1 MTAQKESIILDAN
14 FFICMLSIRVKNV
27 LRNLEKASKELNLN
41 YYMSQQVFEE
51 VKAPHTFRDTMKRFV
66 KIENVSSAEV
76 KKIKSELSKFNI
88 RFPAQDPDLSL
99 IIIGKR
105 LLEEDE
111 NDSEIHLVTDDF
123 KLAKNTNLLY
133 KNKISILS
141 LSSFLLKIHRMSSEK
156 RLRNYFKNVWRK
168 SLNYTLSYMIERS
181 KQYPAEDKITW
192 LIERAVAVTEDSI
205 VHRDSQMGDRSQ
217 IQFGIGSSQY
227 SEEISVAEKY
237 ISGKNLTQSEEE
249 QVEGILKFLENLKIA
264 REYLNR
270 SREAI
275 VKNDSTEAVKFLKK
289 GNGFLISLL
298 QIGAGQLKT
307 KKQYEIIE
315 KLICSEISKMEF
327 LRAFLLVSLARINS
341 AIDSL
346 ERAALFST
354 IINNSTTC
362 LTLNYIKALIQLFH
376 GFYKNAFLQFNFTEE
391 LSEIYGDPQ
400 LKLKCSIGKA
410 IALFIQGKEEER
422 KTAKSMMEEIASN
435 NLENNIQ
442 DAVIVFS
449 ELGDYFLALGHP
461 QLATSLYNESLE
473 MTIDTE
479 DLSWKIELLVEK
491 LKRAFI
497 ATVLNG
503 YDTEEAIENLNV
515 LLDKAYKVKNIE
527 RYNEEIKK
535 ISSFNVQLYTPF
547 PYTSGK
553 KKILEYRDLPEKLK
567 EGYLEVVHFKKL
579 KDNQILFI
587 VSHYEMGLL
596 GVKTYTDDN
605 IVGIAENYSIKIKSN
620 ARVKI
625 YNPDED
631 IKSVY
636 LIRAIIEI
644 VDKNMVDI
652 NYTLPSFFKQLNI

>member
-1 MTAQKESIILDAN
+1 MTAQKEFIIFDAN

-27 LRNLEKASKELNLN
+27 LRNLEKASKELNLT

-51 VKAPHTFRDTMKRFV
+51 VKAPHTFRDSMKNFV
-66 KIENVSSAEV
+66 KIENVSSNEV
-76 KKIKSELSKFNI
+76 KNIKRELSKFNI

-99 IIIGKR
+99 IIVGKR
-105 LLEEDE
+105 LLEEEE
-111 NDSEIHLVTDDF
+111 NSPEIHLVSDDF

-205 VHRDSQMGDRSQ
+205 VHKDTYVADQSQ
-217 IQFGIGSSQY
+217 IQFGIGSSKY

-237 ISGKNLTQSEEE
+237 ITGKNLTQSEEE

-275 VKNDSTEAVKFLKK
+275 VKNDSTEAVKYLKK

-298 QIGAGQLKT
+298 QIGAGQLKQ
-307 KKQYEIIE
+307 KKHYEIIE

-391 LSEIYGDPQ
+391 LSEIYDDPQ

-422 KTAKSMMEEIASN
+422 ITAKNMMEEIASN
-435 NLENNIQ
+435 NLEKNIQ

-479 DLSWKIELLVEK
+479 DLNWKIELLVEK
-491 LKRAFI
+491 LKRSFI

-547 PYTSGK
+547 PYISGK
-553 KKILEYRDLPEKLK
+553 NKIIEYRDLPEKLK

-579 KDNQILFI
+579 KNGQILFV
-587 VSHYEMGLL
+587 VSHYELGLL
-596 GVKTYTDDN
+596 GLKTKTDDN

-620 ARVKI
+620 AKVKI
-625 YNPDED
+625 YKPDED